1 MERVKN
7 GYTYNDTL
15 DRLPDKVLMNSSYE
29 KERRQQLS
37 MFAAEQRARDAGHVR
52 HSKALFD
59 NKTNLVTQIERDIFP
74 ALVGI
79 ETACG
84 RVGMGFFQHE
94 RWLVSNA
101 HVIKHRSEIEQG
113 IVLKKSDGTDCLLDA
128 EQAYHRPWDSV
139 VSPDIVVVNTCGIHA
154 VIPSNPLSL
163 DSVYPSVYYFYVDLN
178 FHIHYLAPVSAAHE
192 LPIRFQNLDGHI
204 PQEGCSGTPIFSAQL
219 TLGKSPNWRFDTVGA
234 LYARCASS
242 SSAFEA
248 MSFLVCAVPIVE
260 EFEQIRSILLALES
274 SESYQQ
280 RAKYSALVGDKRQTL
295 IAHNMSEQEAAL
307 ARQGIQAFEAGH
319 SILEMDLPEGL
330 EKLAKNTFVSL
341 EQSYLRE
348 TADLT
353 LHEIK
358 ETFAHFVSC
367 ISQKISIGIKVTRE
381 STLINSEYWR
391 LDGKPGSNGQY
402 WVLQLQD
409 NTGKGVKVAGTQKS
423 ASSVFAEVKV
433 PVHIEHISGQALG
446 KDLLRSQALAKRK
459 ETLLAQEKTAKGAQR
474 KELQRLAEDVTVSIV
489 AGASDSCGTL
499 QDYTTLLNT
508 EVRRATTP
516 LTLELFAAISEEVP
530 DETAF
535 STISKLLPDSQ
546 RLNTVNDM
554 GDTPLMVLLK
564 DHNLNSK
571 PTQSAKAQ
579 LLAAFSIWTQPNAEG
594 KTAAQILDV
603 HPDAEILRTM
613 LSTS

>member
-1 MERVKN
+1 MF
-7 GYTYNDTL
+7 
-15 DRLPDKVLMNSSYE
+15 MNSKYE
-29 KERRQQLS
+29 KERRQQFS
-37 MFAAEQRARDAGHVR
+37 MFAAEQRARDAGQIR
-52 HSKALFD
+52 HSKAVFD
-59 NKTNLVTQIERDIFP
+59 NKTNLTTQIERDIFP

-319 SILEMDLPEGL
+319 SILEIDLPEGL

-341 EQSYLRE
+341 EQSYLHE
-348 TADLT
+348 TAELT
-353 LHEIK
+353 LNEIK
-358 ETFAHFVSC
+358 ETFANFVSF
-367 ISQKISIGIKVTRE
+367 ISQAKNIGIKVTRE
-381 STLINSEYWR
+381 TTLIYSKYWR
-391 LDGKPGSNGQY
+391 LDGKPGTNGQY

-446 KDLLRSQALAKRK
+446 KDLLKSQGWAKKK
-459 ETLLAQEKTAKGAQR
+459 ETLMAQEKTARGAQR
-474 KELQRLAEDVTVSIV
+474 KELQRLAEEVTVSIV
-489 AGASDSCGTL
+489 AGTSDSCSTL

-508 EVRRATTP
+508 EIRRATTP
-516 LTLELFAAISEEVP
+516 LTLELFNAISEEASDQV
-530 DETAF
+530 AF
-535 STISKLLPDSQ
+535 SSISKLLSDSQ

-571 PTQSAKAQ
+571 PIQSAKAQ
-579 LLAAFSIWTQPNAEG
+579 LLAAFSIWDQPNTEG
-594 KTAAQILDV
+594 KTAAQILNQ
-603 HPDAEILRTM
+603 HPDAECLRM
-613 LSTS
+613 LLSI